1 MSRKRRRRS
10 TDNPG
15 GNPVWWQSS
24 AMNDVYHRFFLQQII
39 KLALARFRWVG
50 LPPTC
55 DARYLEWQLMCQ
67 GVATVARPRK
77 RSDDAFMSLRA
88 VSQGQLTAYG
98 LPSKWQAQG
107 DNGTSFYVTHENGVL
122 VWENM
127 MHVPLMPQVDALAWD
142 MSDIVRT
149 KQVNRV
155 HVKVPFVLAGPRE
168 MREQMVNLFSQK
180 VGNEPGIMVT
190 DRMSDLVTSNVALF
204 QTGVKYLGEEL
215 NADLMETWN
224 MVYTMLGIRNLPFKM
239 ERQTADE
246 IRDHDQPTELMTLGC
261 LSERRRAADDLN
273 RRFGLDVRVYF
284 NEDFESTNYNVMHN
298 VKRLSELGIV
308 GEGSSATQEGGSG
321 ER

>member
-1 MSRKRRRRS
+1 MSRRRRRRS
-10 TDNPG
+10 ADNPG
-15 GNPVWWQSS
+15 GNPVWWQSA
-24 AMNDVYHRFFLQQII
+24 AMNDVYHVFFRDQII
-39 KLALARFRWVG
+39 KLALARFRWEG

-55 DARYLEWQLMCQ
+55 DARFLEWQLLNQ
-67 GVATVARPRK
+67 GVATIARPAR
-77 RSDDAFMSLRA
+77 RTDDAFLTLRA
-88 VSQGQLTAYG
+88 VSQGRLTAYG
-98 LPSKWQAQG
+98 LPSEWTAQG
-107 DNGTSFYVTHENGVL
+107 DNGTSFSVSHRNGVL

-127 MHVPLMPQVDALAWD
+127 LHKPLIQMVDALAWD

-180 VGNEPGIMVT
+180 VGNEPGIVVT
-190 DRMSDLVTSNVALF
+190 DSMRDLVESNVALF

-224 MVYTMLGIRNLPFKM
+224 MVYTMLGIKNLPFKM

-246 IRDHDQPTELMTLGC
+246 IRDHDQPTELMTLGA

-273 RRFGLDVRVYF
+273 RRFGLGVGVYF
-284 NEDFESTNYNVMHN
+284 NEDFESTNYNTLHN
-298 VKRLSELGIV
+298 VQRIAELGLA
-308 GEGSSATQEGGSG
+308 GGGSPETPMGGSSE
-321 ER
+321 

>member
-1 MSRKRRRRS
+1 
-10 TDNPG
+10 
-15 GNPVWWQSS
+15 
-24 AMNDVYHRFFLQQII
+24 MNDVYHMFFRDQII
-39 KLALARFRWVG
+39 KLALARFRWEG

-55 DARYLEWQLMCQ
+55 DARYLEWQLLNQ
-67 GVATVARPRK
+67 GVATIAFPRK
-77 RSDDAFMSLRA
+77 IKGAGFLSLRA
-88 VSQGQLTAYG
+88 VQRGPLTPYG
-98 LPSKWQAQG
+98 LPSEWNAQG
-107 DNGTSFYVTHENGVL
+107 DNGTSFSVNHKNGVL

-127 MHVPLMPQVDALAWD
+127 LHKPLVQMVDALAWD

-180 VGNEPGIMVT
+180 VGNEPGIVVT
-190 DRMSDLVTSNVALF
+190 DSMRDLVESNVALF

-224 MVYTMLGIRNLPFKM
+224 MVYTMLGIKNLPFKM

-246 IRDHDQPTELMTLGC
+246 IRDHDQPTELMTLGA

-284 NEDFESTNYNVMHN
+284 NEDWESTNYNVLHN
-298 VKRLSELGIV
+298 VQRIAELGIV
-308 GEGSSATQEGGSG
+308 GGGSPETPRGGSSE
-321 ER
+321 

>member
-1 MSRKRRRRS
+1 MSRRRRRRS
-10 TDNPG
+10 VDNPG
-15 GNPVWWQSS
+15 GNPVWWQSA
-24 AMNDVYHRFFLQQII
+24 AMNDVYHMFFRDQIV
-39 KLALARFRWVG
+39 KLALARFRWEG

-55 DARYLEWQLMCQ
+55 DERYLEWQLLNQ
-67 GVATVARPRK
+67 GVATIAFPRK
-77 RSDDAFMSLRA
+77 IKGAGFLSLRA
-88 VSQGQLTAYG
+88 VQRGPLTPYG
-98 LPSKWQAQG
+98 LPSEWTAQG
-107 DNGTSFYVTHENGVL
+107 DNGTSFLVTHKNGVL

-127 MHVPLMPQVDALAWD
+127 LHKPLIQMVDALAWD

-180 VGNEPGIMVT
+180 VGNEPGIVVT
-190 DRMSDLVTSNVALF
+190 DSMRDLVESNVALF

-224 MVYTMLGIRNLPFKM
+224 MVYTMLGIKNLPFKM

-246 IRDHDQPTELMTLGC
+246 IRDHDQPTELMTLGA

-273 RRFGLDVRVYF
+273 RRFGLDVHVYF
-284 NEDFESTNYNVMHN
+284 NEDFESTNYNVLHN
-298 VKRLSELGIV
+298 VQRIAELGIA
-308 GEGSSATQEGGSG
+308 GGGSPETPRG
-321 ER
+321 GSNE

>member
-1 MSRKRRRRS
+1 MSRRRRKRNPY
-10 TDNPG
+10 NPG
-15 GNPVWWQSS
+15 GNPVWWQSA
-24 AMNDVYHRFFLQQII
+24 AMNDVYHMFFRQQIL

-55 DARYLEWQLMCQ
+55 DARYLEWQLLFQ
-67 GVATVARPRK
+67 GVATIARPRNIQGA
-77 RSDDAFMSLRA
+77 DFLSLRA
-88 VSQGQLTAYG
+88 VQSGRLTPYG
-98 LPSKWQAQG
+98 LPSEWRAQG
-107 DNGTSFYVTHENGVL
+107 DNGTDFFVNHENGVL

-127 MHVPLMPQVDALAWD
+127 LHFPLISQVDALAWD

-180 VGNEPGIMVT
+180 VGNEPGIVVT
-190 DRMSDLVTSNVALF
+190 DKMSDLIESNVALF
-204 QTGVKYLGEEL
+204 QTGVEYLGEKL

-224 MVYTMLGIRNLPFKM
+224 MVYTMLGIKNLPFKT

-246 IRDHDQPTELMTLGC
+246 IRDYDQPTELMTLGC

-273 RRFGLDVRVYF
+273 RRFGLDVSVYF
-284 NEDFESTNYNVMHN
+284 NEDWESTNYNVMN
-298 VKRLSELGIV
+298 SVQRIAELGIT
-308 GEGSSATQEGGSG
+308 GGGSQEMPRG
-321 ER
+321 GSNE

>member
-1 MSRKRRRRS
+1 MSRRRKRAQDRQS
-10 TDNPG
+10 
-15 GNPVWWQSS
+15 GNPVWWQSA
-24 AMNDVYHRFFLQQII
+24 AMNDVYHMFFREQIL
-39 KLALARFRWVG
+39 KLALARFRWEG

-55 DARYLEWQLMCQ
+55 DARYLEWVLLTQ
-67 GVATVARPRK
+67 GCATIARPAK
-77 RSDDAFMSLRA
+77 RTDDAFLTLRA

-98 LPSKWQAQG
+98 LPSKWLAQG
-107 DNGTSFYVTHENGVL
+107 ANGTSFYVSGKNGVL

-127 MHVPLMPQVDALAWD
+127 LHVPLISQVDALAWD

-180 VGNEPGIMVT
+180 VGNEPGIVVT
-190 DRMSDLVTSNVALF
+190 DSMRDLVESNVALF

-224 MVYTMLGIRNLPFKM
+224 MVYTMLGIKNLPFKM

-246 IRDHDQPTELMTLGC
+246 IRDHDQPTELMTLGS

-273 RRFGLDVRVYF
+273 RKFGLDVRVFF
-284 NEDFESTNYNVMHN
+284 NEDWESTNYNVLHN
-298 VKRLSELGIV
+298 VQRIAELGLA
-308 GEGSSATQEGGSG
+308 GGGSQGTPRGGSSE
-321 ER
+321 

>member
-1 MSRKRRRRS
+1 MSRRRRRRTS
-10 TDNPG
+10 DNPG
-15 GNPVWWQSS
+15 GNPVWWQSA
-24 AMNDVYHRFFLQQII
+24 AMNDAYHMFFRDQIV
-39 KLALARFRWVG
+39 KLALARFRWEG

-55 DARYLEWQLMCQ
+55 DARFLEWQLLNQ
-67 GVATVARPRK
+67 GVATIARPAR
-77 RSDDAFMSLRA
+77 RTDDAFLTLRA
-88 VSQGQLTAYG
+88 VSQGRLTAYG
-98 LPSKWQAQG
+98 LPSKWTAQG
-107 DNGTSFYVTHENGVL
+107 DNGTSFSVSHRNGVL
-122 VWENM
+122 VWENLL
-127 MHVPLMPQVDALAWD
+127 HKPLVQMVDALAWD

-180 VGNEPGIMVT
+180 VGNEPGIVVT
-190 DRMSDLVTSNVALF
+190 DSMRDLVESNVALF

-224 MVYTMLGIRNLPFKM
+224 MVYTMLGIKNLPFKM

-246 IRDHDQPTELMTLGC
+246 IRDHDQPTELMTLGS

-284 NEDFESTNYNVMHN
+284 NEDWESTNYNVLHN
-298 VKRLSELGIV
+298 VQRIAELGIV
-308 GEGSSATQEGGSG
+308 GGGSPETPRGGSSE
-321 ER
+321 